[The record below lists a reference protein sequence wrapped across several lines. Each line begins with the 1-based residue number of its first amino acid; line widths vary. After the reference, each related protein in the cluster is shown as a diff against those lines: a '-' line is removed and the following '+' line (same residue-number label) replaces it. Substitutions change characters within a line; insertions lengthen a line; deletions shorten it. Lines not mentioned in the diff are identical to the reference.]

1 MYMHP
6 LSEPDR
12 QDRDQHLRRQA
23 QRTWPLLY
31 SFRTEPDGF
40 VRLGE
45 GRLGVHLF
53 RDPTLLNYVRRWN
66 EKGVQQHWP
75 C

>member
-6 LSEPDR
+6 LPEPDR
-12 QDRDQHLRRQA
+12 QDRGQHLRA

-31 SFRTEPDGF
+31 CFRTEPDGL

-45 GRLGVHLF
+45 GRLGMHVF
-53 RDPTLLNYVRRWN
+53 RDPKLLNYVRRWN